1 MGLGC
6 NYDEVDGDSAS
17 MLIDEVATHRNLESL
32 KLSISGNGNRWC
44 VALANLLQNPMSNL
58 TDLNLDCAGIGD
70 DGLVVLGSVLAN
82 NTVLKTL
89 TLDTNYGISPTGW
102 LAFTRCL
109 VNSLSNLVNLNLD
122 GNRIGDEGATDL
134 ANFLV
139 NNDTMKGLSMRHNQF
154 ITPNG
159 WVAFFNRLQTSRV
172 PLKVLDLWGCAV
184 DGDAVVTAMVN
195 FLSNGRSSLRSLNV
209 HTMEFG
215 AVAERRG
222 FSVNGGRAITNLL
235 RSPNSSLEE
244 LRFDLNQVNDEVV
257 ADLANALVNN
267 ASLESLDFDRVQ
279 GITKRGW
286 DAFAHILCNTTSID
300 SIYSSN
306 HTLRNVSSPSTISD
320 LQHLLDLNY
329 NENKADVARQ
339 KILQFHFTE
348 ENNLQ
353 EFVDMELAVLPQ
365 ALSWIGRDVTSQ
377 NGNLWRAIGRN
388 ILGFSLMYRSL
399 QSMPSLFDSDGKVEA
414 RGVKRMRVS
423 GQE

>member
-1 MGLGC
+1 M
-6 NYDEVDGDSAS
+6 
-17 MLIDEVATHRNLESL
+17 
-32 KLSISGNGNRWC
+32 
-44 VALANLLQNPMSNL
+44 
-58 TDLNLDCAGIGD
+58 
-70 DGLVVLGSVLAN
+70 
-82 NTVLKTL
+82 
-89 TLDTNYGISPTGW
+89 
-102 LAFTRCL
+102 
-109 VNSLSNLVNLNLD
+109 
-122 GNRIGDEGATDL
+122 
-134 ANFLV
+134 
-139 NNDTMKGLSMRHNQF
+139 
-154 ITPNG
+154 
-159 WVAFFNRLQTSRV
+159 
-172 PLKVLDLWGCAV
+172 
-184 DGDAVVTAMVN
+184 
-195 FLSNGRSSLRSLNV
+195 
-209 HTMEFG
+209 
-215 AVAERRG
+215 
-222 FSVNGGRAITNLL
+222 
-235 RSPNSSLEE
+235 EE
-244 LRFDLNQVNDEVV
+244 LRFDLNQANDEVV
-257 ADLANALVNN
+257 ADFASALVTNT
-267 ASLESLDFDRVQ
+267 SLESLDFGPTRS
-279 GITKRGW
+279 ITTRGW
-286 DAFAHILCNTTSID
+286 DAFAHILCNTASTD